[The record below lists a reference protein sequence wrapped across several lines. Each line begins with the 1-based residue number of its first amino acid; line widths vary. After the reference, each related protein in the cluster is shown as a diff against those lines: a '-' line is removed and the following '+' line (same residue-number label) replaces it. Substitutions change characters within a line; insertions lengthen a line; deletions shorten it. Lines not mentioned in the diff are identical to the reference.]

1 MEQKKRVG
9 IWVRVS
15 TDFQVLSDS
24 PEVHEQRARY
34 YAEAKGWEVIE
45 VYRLEAVSGK
55 TIMEL
60 PETKKMLRDIQTGRI
75 TALIFSKLARLAR
88 KTAEL
93 LEISELFRKSNAD
106 MISLAESIDTST
118 PSGRLFFTVVAAMA
132 QWEREEISERVAASV
147 PIRAKMGKPLGGQA
161 SFGYK
166 WEGKELVVDK
176 KEAPI
181 RKLLHELFV
190 EHKRKKTVASTLNNM
205 GYRTRN
211 GSKFSDT
218 TIGRLLRDPTAK
230 GVRLANYTKSLGDG
244 KKWVVKPES
253 EWITISC
260 PAIITPDLWE
270 ECNRILDQ
278 QEKKKKPTKK
288 AVHLFTGILFCECG
302 HKMLVPSDGK
312 KYICNGCRKNRIAK
326 TDIEEIYY
334 ENLKSFL
341 LKDSDI
347 EKFLSKADSIIGEK
361 EMQLEN
367 FNKDKKHLQNEMDKT
382 MQLYLAGQIP
392 KDSFGKYFNPLD
404 LQLKQIENTIPAL
417 QAEIDFVKI
426 EYMNSDVIINEA
438 QNLYDRWNTLGDFAK
453 REIAEQITDRIT
465 IGGDE
470 IKIKFSYNPVYF
482 RNHPDW
488 QRNLIP
494 ALPFY
499 GLEISSI
506 PPYLRGLDNPKS
518 IGEHLKKRR
527 LQLQLLQADIAKI
540 FDVCEDSI
548 TGWENERSVP
558 QIQYYPKLIEF
569 LGYNPFPVETKTL
582 GGRIKEYRILNGLS
596 QEDLAKKMG
605 VNESTIFSWEKGDH
619 APFPRKKKLLDEL
632 LNQKELSK

>member
-1 MEQKKRVG
+1 
-9 IWVRVS
+9 
-15 TDFQVLSDS
+15 
-24 PEVHEQRARY
+24 
-34 YAEAKGWEVIE
+34 
-45 VYRLEAVSGK
+45 
-55 TIMEL
+55 
-60 PETKKMLRDIQTGRI
+60 
-75 TALIFSKLARLAR
+75 
-88 KTAEL
+88 
-93 LEISELFRKSNAD
+93 
-106 MISLAESIDTST
+106 
-118 PSGRLFFTVVAAMA
+118 
-132 QWEREEISERVAASV
+132 
-147 PIRAKMGKPLGGQA
+147 
-161 SFGYK
+161 
-166 WEGKELVVDK
+166 
-176 KEAPI
+176 
-181 RKLLHELFV
+181 LFV

-230 GVRLANYTKSLGDG
+230 GVRVANYTKSLGDG
-244 KKWVVKPES
+244 KKWVIKPES
-253 EWITISC
+253 EWVTISC
-260 PAIITPDLWE
+260 PAIITEDLWE

-278 QEKKKKPTKK
+278 QEKKKRPTKK

-347 EKFLSKADSIIGEK
+347 EKFLSKADSVIAEK
-361 EMQLEN
+361 EKQVEN
-367 FNKDKKHLQNEMDKT
+367 LNKDKKHLQNEMDKT

-404 LQLKQIENTIPAL
+404 LQLKQIENTIPVL

-438 QNLYDRWNTLGDFAK
+438 QNLYDRWNTLGDLAK

-465 IGGDE
+465 IGGDQ

-482 RNHPDW
+482 KNHPDW

-499 GLEISSI
+499 GLEISAI

-527 LQLQLLQADIAKI
+527 LQLQLLQADTAKI

-548 TGWENERSVP
+548 TGWENGRSIP

-569 LGYNPFPVETKTL
+569 LGYNPFLVETETL
-582 GGRIKEYRILNGLS
+582 GGRIKKYRIEQGLS
-596 QEDLAKKMG
+596 HKKLGEKIG
-605 VNESTIFSWEKGDH
+605 VDASTIGAWEENKHVPNKSKQRKIRQLFNKKG
-619 APFPRKKKLLDEL
+619 LLY
-632 LNQKELSK
+632 

>member
-34 YAEAKGWEVIE
+34 YAEAKGWEIIE

-161 SFGYK
+161 SFGYTWK
-166 WEGKELVVDK
+166 GKELVIDT

-181 RKLLHELFV
+181 RKMVHELFT
-190 EHKRKKTVASTLNNM
+190 EHKRKKTVAAKLNSM

-211 GSKFSDT
+211 GSNFTNT
-218 TIGRLLRDPTAK
+218 TIGRLLRDTTAK
-230 GVRLANYTKSLGDG
+230 GVRIANYTKSLGDG
-244 KKWVVKPES
+244 KKWVIKPES
-253 EWITISC
+253 EWVTITC
-260 PAIITPDLWE
+260 PAIVTEDLWE
-270 ECNRILDQ
+270 ECNKILDQ

-288 AVHLFTGILFCECG
+288 TVHLFTGILFCECG
-302 HKMLVPSDGK
+302 HKMLVPSDSK
-312 KYICNGCRKNRIAK
+312 KYICNACKKNRITK
-326 TDIEEIYY
+326 DDLEEIYY
-334 ENLKSFL
+334 ENLKFFL

-347 EKFLSKADSIIGEK
+347 EKFLSKADLVIAEK
-361 EMQLEN
+361 ERQLQT
-367 FNKDKKHLQNEMDKT
+367 FNQDKKHLQSEMDKT

-404 LQLKQIENTIPAL
+404 LQLKQIDNTIPAI
-417 QAEIDFVKI
+417 QAEIDFMKI
-426 EYMNSDVIINEA
+426 EYLNSDAIINEA
-438 QNLYDRWNTLGDFAK
+438 QSLYDRWNTLDNDGK
-453 REIAEQITDRIT
+453 RTIVEQITDCIT

-470 IKIKFSYNPVYF
+470 IKIKFSYNPAFF
-482 RNHPDW
+482 RNAPDW
-488 QRNLIP
+488 ERNL
-494 ALPFY
+494 
-499 GLEISSI
+499 
-506 PPYLRGLDNPKS
+506 K
-518 IGEHLKKRR
+518 
-527 LQLQLLQADIAKI
+527 
-540 FDVCEDSI
+540 DS
-548 TGWENERSVP
+548 
-558 QIQYYPKLIEF
+558 
-569 LGYNPFPVETKTL
+569 
-582 GGRIKEYRILNGLS
+582 
-596 QEDLAKKMG
+596 
-605 VNESTIFSWEKGDH
+605 
-619 APFPRKKKLLDEL
+619 
-632 LNQKELSK
+632 

>member
-161 SFGYK
+161 SFGYTWK
-166 WEGKELVVDK
+166 GKELVIDT

-181 RKLLHELFV
+181 RKMVHELFA
-190 EHKRKKTVASTLNNM
+190 EHKRKKTVAAKLNGM

-211 GSKFSDT
+211 GSNFTNT
-218 TIGRLLRDPTAK
+218 TIGRLLRDTTAK
-230 GVRLANYTKSLGDG
+230 GVRIANYTKSLGDG
-244 KKWVVKPES
+244 KKWVIKPES
-253 EWITISC
+253 EWVTITC
-260 PAIITPDLWE
+260 PAIVTEDLWE
-270 ECNRILDQ
+270 ECNKILDQ

-288 AVHLFTGILFCECG
+288 TVHLFTGILFCECG
-302 HKMLVPSDGK
+302 HKMLVPSDSK
-312 KYICNGCRKNRIAK
+312 KYICNACKKNRITK
-326 TDIEEIYY
+326 DDLEEIYY
-334 ENLKSFL
+334 ENLKFFL

-347 EKFLSKADSIIGEK
+347 EKFLSKADLVIAEK
-361 EMQLEN
+361 ERQLQT
-367 FNKDKKHLQNEMDKT
+367 FNQDKKHLQSEMDKT

-404 LQLKQIENTIPAL
+404 LQLKQIDNTIPVI
-417 QAEIDFVKI
+417 QAEIDFMKI
-426 EYMNSDVIINEA
+426 EYLNSDAIINEA
-438 QNLYDRWNTLGDFAK
+438 QSLYDRWNTLDNDGK
-453 REIAEQITDRIT
+453 RTIVEQITDCIT

-470 IKIKFSYNPVYF
+470 IKIKFSYNPAFF
-482 RNHPDW
+482 RNAPDW
-488 QRNLIP
+488 ERNLIP
-494 ALPFY
+494 AFPFC
-499 GLEISSI
+499 GLEISAL
-506 PPYLRGLDNPKS
+506 PPYLKGLDNPLVIS
-518 IGEHLKKRR
+518 DHLKKRR
-527 LQLQLLQADIAKI
+527 LQLRLLQADVAKI

-548 TGWENERSVP
+548 TGWENGRSVP

-569 LGYNPFPVETKTL
+569 LGYNPFPVETETL
-582 GGRIKEYRILNGLS
+582 GGRIKKYRIEQGLS
-596 QEDLAKKMG
+596 HKKFGEKIGVDASTIGAWEENEHTPTAKKMKILKQ
-605 VNESTIFSWEKGDH
+605 IFIH
-619 APFPRKKKLLDEL
+619 
-632 LNQKELSK
+632 